1 MTYLKSSGGLKARIL
16 NIKLIKGKKG
26 GKMLYSAISYE
37 ATEGHYKSSLWD
49 P

>member
-16 NIKLIKGKKG
+16 NTKLIKGKKG
-26 GKMLYSAISYE
+26 GKIYSAISYE
-37 ATEGHYKSSLWD
+37 AIEGHYKSTPWD